1 LIKPHADNGGLIPLA
16 VTTAKRT
23 PDMPKVPTLSESG
36 YPGFEAPAWWAVIA
50 PSKTPPAIVNAM
62 YKAVDKA
69 LKTPAVAEK
78 LKTQGIQ
85 IQSLNPEAAN
95 AFVAKQIGV
104 WGKFVIQNNI
114 KE

>member
-1 LIKPHADNGGLIPLA
+1 
-16 VTTAKRT
+16 
-23 PDMPKVPTLSESG
+23 
-36 YPGFEAPAWWAVIA
+36 
-50 PSKTPPAIVNAM
+50 
-62 YKAVDKA
+62 VDKA

-85 IQSLNPEAAN
+85 ILSLNPDAAN

>member
-1 LIKPHADNGGLIPLA
+1 
-16 VTTAKRT
+16 
-23 PDMPKVPTLSESG
+23 M
-36 YPGFEAPAWWAVIA
+36 IA
-50 PSKTPPAIVNAM
+50 PSKTPPAVVNAM
-62 YKAVDKA
+62 YRAVDKA

-85 IQSLNPEAAN
+85 VQSLNPEAAN
-95 AFVAKQIGV
+95 AFVAKQIGI